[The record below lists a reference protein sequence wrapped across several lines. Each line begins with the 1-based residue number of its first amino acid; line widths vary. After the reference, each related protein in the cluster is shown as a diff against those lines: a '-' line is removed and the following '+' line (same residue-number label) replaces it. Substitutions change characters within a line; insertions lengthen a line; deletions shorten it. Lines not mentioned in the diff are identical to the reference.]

1 LYYVADFESIFRPH
15 DNDDD
20 VPTLVNT
27 HETAGICL
35 HRMTPH
41 ENYQTPPITY
51 LGPNAIEKFLEHIF
65 AESEKI
71 NKIMSVQHPLEKVER
86 DAHEMATTC
95 RICKSPFIESN
106 PKCHHYN
113 HVNGDYVFAAY
124 QDCNLKLKPK
134 VCRHGYVL
142 VCLFHNLASY
152 DSAFI
157 FKNFNKKY
165 VERVHKNGTTSFD
178 DVKAILINS
187 EKPYSSKSKTSS
199 SRIHFS
205 F

>member
-1 LYYVADFESIFRPH
+1 
-15 DNDDD
+15 
-20 VPTLVNT
+20 
-27 HETAGICL
+27 
-35 HRMTPH
+35 
-41 ENYQTPPITY
+41 
-51 LGPNAIEKFLEHIF
+51 
-65 AESEKI
+65 
-71 NKIMSVQHPLEKVER
+71 MSVQRPMKPLDKVER

-95 RICKSPFIESN
+95 RICKSPFTESN
-106 PKCHHYN
+106 PKCHHHN
-113 HVNGDYVFAAY
+113 HVGGDYLFAAC

-134 VCRHGYVL
+134 VSHHGYVV
-142 VCLFHNLASY
+142 VCLFLNLASY

-157 FKNFNKKY
+157 LTNFDKKY

-187 EKPYSSKSKTSS
+187 EKPCSSKSKTSS